1 MFRPNAIFGFGG
13 IAMFDRWRRKLVPVS
28 FAAMILTSC
37 LPGSGVAAIVFAQVS
52 GAENVAASY
61 PREINIRQAREKMNA
76 GAFFLDVRERRE
88 WEEVRIPGAV
98 LIPMNQLEG
107 RINEI
112 PKDKDVVV
120 VCASGSRS
128 RMALD
133 ILRREGLEKS
143 SSMSGGIRLWRQ
155 AGYPIEQGKLP

>member
-1 MFRPNAIFGFGG
+1 
-13 IAMFDRWRRKLVPVS
+13 
-28 FAAMILTSC
+28 
-37 LPGSGVAAIVFAQVS
+37 
-52 GAENVAASY
+52 
-61 PREINIRQAREKMNA
+61 
-76 GAFFLDVRERRE
+76 
-88 WEEVRIPGAV
+88 
-98 LIPMNQLEG
+98 MNQLEG

-155 AGYPIEQGKLP
+155 AGYPIEQGRLP